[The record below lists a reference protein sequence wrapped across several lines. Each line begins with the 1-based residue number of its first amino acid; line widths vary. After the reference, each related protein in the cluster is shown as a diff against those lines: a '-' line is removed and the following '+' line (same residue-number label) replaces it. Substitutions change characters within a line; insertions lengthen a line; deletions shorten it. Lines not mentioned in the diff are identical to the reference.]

1 MIEITAELQNGSRKS
16 STVEEACAVSLRC
29 FYTTGDS
36 RKCGFD
42 WFRIGDNGDIPF
54 KECVGFCWD
63 KGHKISDPYIYDKA
77 QFKPDKDL
85 QNTLQGN
92 YKVLKDVFWRNGYIG
107 KRCLILFLYCQLV
120 RVNIYYWTLKEMA
133 NRVQIYL

>member
-54 KECVGFCWD
+54 KECVGYYWD

-77 QFKPDKDL
+77 LFKPDKDL

-92 YKVLKDVFWRNGYIG
+92 YKVLKDVFWRNGYKG
-107 KRCLILFLYCQLV
+107 ERCLILFLYCQLV
-120 RVNIYYWTLKEMA
+120 RVNIYHWTLKEMA